1 MLPNKN
7 LKAKKLN
14 YLFIFYSFYF
24 VKVSINMLIE
34 RFYKLMLEVLYI
46 FRVERL
52 YVLFFLTILIILQYK
67 NLKTPSFM
75 TQ

>member
-67 NLKTPSFM
+67 NLKLHPL
-75 TQ
+75 